1 MERSECRWG
10 VRARVSGMMEVNQV
24 SILDRHPTPAQY
36 HIFPSPEVYWSASC
50 PKVQSGPPEIGGWL
64 TLGNMQTPS
73 SQMGPYRLR
82 LSPPLI
88 LSALA

>member
-1 MERSECRWG
+1 MGGEGKGEWNDGGESSQHFG
-10 VRARVSGMMEVNQV
+10 ST
-24 SILDRHPTPAQY
+24 PTPAQY
-36 HIFPSPEVYWSASC
+36 HIFPSLKVYWSAFC

-82 LSPPLI
+82 LSQPLI
-88 LSALA
+88 QSALA